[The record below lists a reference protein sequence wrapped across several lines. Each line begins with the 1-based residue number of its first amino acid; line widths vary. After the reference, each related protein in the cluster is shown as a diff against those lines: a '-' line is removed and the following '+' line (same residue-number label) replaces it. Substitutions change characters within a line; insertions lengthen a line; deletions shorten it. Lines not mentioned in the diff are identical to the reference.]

1 MIMDITISI
10 SPEVQDKLQQ
20 RANENGQ
27 DVEAYIEAL
36 IKKDVTAPMSLRDLY
51 APVRRQIEESGISE
65 EELDTLIE
73 KAREESYRE
82 RKRKGGGR

>member
-1 MIMDITISI
+1 MDITISI